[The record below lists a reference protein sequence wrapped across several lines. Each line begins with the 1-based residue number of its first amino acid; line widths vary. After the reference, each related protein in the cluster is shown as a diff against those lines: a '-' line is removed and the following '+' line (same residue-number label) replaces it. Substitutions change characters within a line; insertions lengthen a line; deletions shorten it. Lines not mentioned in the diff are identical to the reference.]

1 MCVRLV
7 LPFKYQSYAGIK
19 PHNIK
24 YILLSVQ
31 VFWIFVGP
39 IFQGL
44 VMCCGPCC
52 DTCYYPCCSPCFS
65 GRRFGP
71 RCGFYSGPCGPC
83 CGGGCCS
90 SCGPS
95 C

>member
-1 MCVRLV
+1 
-7 LPFKYQSYAGIK
+7 
-19 PHNIK
+19 
-24 YILLSVQ
+24 
-31 VFWIFVGP
+31 
-39 IFQGL
+39 
-44 VMCCGPCC
+44 MCCGYGPTVC
-52 DTCYYPCCSPCFS
+52 YPCCSPCFS
-65 GRRFGP
+65 GRCFAP

>member
-1 MCVRLV
+1 
-7 LPFKYQSYAGIK
+7 
-19 PHNIK
+19 
-24 YILLSVQ
+24 
-31 VFWIFVGP
+31 
-39 IFQGL
+39 
-44 VMCCGPCC
+44 MCCGSGCN
-52 DTCYYPCCSPCFS
+52 TVYYPCCSPCFS
-65 GRRFGP
+65 GRTFGP